1 MADRS
6 FKIHDIL
13 TFYQCF
19 LTIPSSK
26 HQNIQISKSDVKAT
40 SKIANIQIYVKQA
53 IKQMKDFCILKN
65 EIPINIVPLIDGILK
80 LMFYF
85 WKETKYNT
93 IVYIKIRC

>member
-1 MADRS
+1 MADRG

-53 IKQMKDFCILKN
+53 IKRRKDFCILKN
-65 EIPINIVPLIDGILK
+65 EIPINIVPLIDSILK
-80 LMFYF
+80 LTFYF
-85 WKETKYNT
+85 
-93 IVYIKIRC
+93 